1 MFNICS
7 KNKEIT
13 LEDFRMIWFMEY
25 AHRTWGRFI
34 GGFFTLP
41 AAYFW
46 YRGYLKAG
54 MKGRVVALGAL
65 IGIQGLMGWYMVKSG
80 LEDRFHKPDDVP
92 RVSQYRL
99 AAHLSLAFLLYTG
112 FLWSALDHL
121 LPAQTLPAHGEFRAI
136 ASKAALRFRKMAHT
150 TKGLIFLTAVS
161 GEHEI
166 LFFRLK
172 FLSKLRIF
180 SNLLFD
186 FSTFRCICCWS

>member
-1 MFNICS
+1 MKFTDSIPFPMYFS

-13 LEDFRMIWFMEY
+13 LNEFRTIWYMEY

-34 GGFFTLP
+34 GAYFALP

-46 YRGYLKAG
+46 YRGYFNKG
-54 MKGRVVALGAL
+54 MKIRTGVFGAL

-80 LEDRFHKPDDVP
+80 LENRFDKPEDVP

-121 LPAQTLPAHGEFRAI
+121 LPAQTLPQHGEFRAI
-136 ASKAALRFRKMAHT
+136 ASKAALRFRKLAHS
-150 TKGLIFLTAVS
+150 TKGMIFLTAVS
-161 GEHEI
+161 G
-166 LFFRLK
+166 
-172 FLSKLRIF
+172 
-180 SNLLFD
+180 
-186 FSTFRCICCWS
+186 